1 MMKLKR
7 NQLLLPFIIMII
19 FAGCTAT
26 PQAEADHSAQIQSDI
41 LEKMADQKHYSFQG
55 TTSITLSEKEMEDL
69 VQFNGFINNKDNMY
83 MDLSIASIEG
93 MAEEKMQFVQLPN
106 KMMVRYAEED
116 EWEEI
121 DKQQQTLFSE
131 LKNWNPEYF
140 LSMMQSNTVH
150 TEEIKENDKHGL
162 FIQLNQEAVREQI
175 ADQVRSTLNGGLT
188 EKDIQEM
195 KENLGLT
202 NEEIAEMQGEL
213 EEQMQ
218 ATEDQIEEMLRTM
231 QVEAH
236 YTVFYDPS
244 TLLIKQI
251 EQNIRTNYQ
260 MEGEEI
266 KETMM
271 IHMQFSDYGKERSLP
286 LP

>member
-1 MMKLKR
+1 MKLKR

-55 TTSITLSEKEMEDL
+55 TTSITLSEKEMEDF

-175 ADQVRSTLNGGLT
+175 ADQLRSTLNGGLT

-266 KETMM
+266 KKKMM
-271 IHMQFSDYGKERSLP
+271 IHMQLSDYGKERSLP

>member
-55 TTSITLSEKEMEDL
+55 TTSITLSEKEMEDF

-175 ADQVRSTLNGGLT
+175 ADQLRSTLNGGLT

-266 KETMM
+266 KKKMM
-271 IHMQFSDYGKERSLP
+271 IHMQLSDYGKERSLP

>member
-26 PQAEADHSAQIQSDI
+26 PQAETDHSAQIQSDI

-93 MAEEKMQFVQLPN
+93 MPEEKMQFVQLPN

-116 EWEEI
+116 DWEEI

-140 LSMMQSNTVH
+140 LSMMQSNSVH
-150 TEEIKENDKHGL
+150 TEEIKENDNHGL

-188 EKDIQEM
+188 EEDIQEM

-213 EEQMQ
+213 EEQLQ